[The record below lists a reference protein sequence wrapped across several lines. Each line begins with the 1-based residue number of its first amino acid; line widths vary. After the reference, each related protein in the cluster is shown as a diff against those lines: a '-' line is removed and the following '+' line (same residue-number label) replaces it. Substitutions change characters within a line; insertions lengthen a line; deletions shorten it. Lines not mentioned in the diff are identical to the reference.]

1 LEKLKKPNSIDKKTS
16 LFLNSLKKKFQEE
29 KDSLFNEY
37 SNFVKSMGKFVE
49 KQMEKMKE
57 AHVQE
62 LRDKFNTS
70 KNHIFEQYFIHKYD
84 KYKGVNFSEKSKII
98 IEKDQRKKRAYN
110 RLGKN
115 LIFFLSNLSLIKKTC

>member
-29 KDSLFNEY
+29 KDTLFKEY
-37 SNFVKSMGKFVE
+37 SNFVKSMGNFVE
-49 KQMEKMKE
+49 KQMAKMKE

-98 IEKDQRKKRAYN
+98 IEKDQRKKRAYK

-115 LIFFLSNLSLIKKTC
+115 LIFFLSNLTLIKKTC